1 MDLYLLKYIH
11 ERQQGKVEGVKYII
25 PQNLEDKILKYWK
38 KEAWERLRSWWIDFI
53 DVPYIQ

>member
-25 PQNLEDKILKYWK
+25 PQNLEDKILKY
-38 KEAWERLRSWWIDFI
+38 
-53 DVPYIQ
+53 